1 MSKVASN
8 VKIIFINGIGPLI
21 TTIQSDTSDATVV
34 SNPCQFGLDENGEMI
49 IRDYLEGITNADEHT
64 IFFKYNIVSVS
75 VPSDQIAEAYVSA
88 IEALEASKTTE
99 SQIFVPSNKIIV

>member
-1 MSKVASN
+1 MSKVSSN

-21 TTIQSDTSDATVV
+21 GTIQDDANDAIVV
-34 SNPCQFGLDENGEMI
+34 RNPCQFGLDEQGEMI
-49 IRDYLEGITNADEHT
+49 IRDYLEGLTDAEENT

-75 VPSDQIAEAYVSA
+75 VPSEEIAGAYVSA
-88 IEALEASKTTE
+88 IESIEASKESE